1 MGRFC
6 RNGFFSPLVPRRACD
21 YELTF
26 ATEHYNVDLALLLRS
41 RHGWDGQGP
50 IRVRVNIPSTGRVKS
65 NKHDKPAFSTGN
77 LPAGSGVVLQQDGLI
92 LGAGGPGCDCG
103 WWNQP
108 RPGFD
113 GGTALRVTVET
124 LMTGGGSLFAG
135 GGGGANGGHNNGYRF
150 DRRRRRGRR
159 IRSGDRRRRQAVS
172 LGRTVGEAVTPV
184 KTARPRQAAPAAAR
198 QTTPAGA
205 TRFPADAAATLGG
218 RAKARGAPGGKAGHA
233 ILGLAN
239 LVRRDKNTIRGL
251 VA

>member
-1 MGRFC
+1 MV
-6 RNGFFSPLVPRRACD
+6 FFSPLVPRRACD

-150 DRRRRRGRR
+150 DGAGGGGAGSDPGTGGAGRPFRWGNGWGGGHPGQNGTSTTGGAGGGAANDAGRCDTIPGGRG
-159 IRSGDRRRRQAVS
+159 GD
-172 LGRTVGEAVTPV
+172 LGRPGES
-184 KTARPRQAAPAAAR
+184 
-198 QTTPAGA
+198 
-205 TRFPADAAATLGG
+205 
-218 RAKARGAPGGKAGHA
+218 ARGAPGGKAGHA

>member
-1 MGRFC
+1 MV
-6 RNGFFSPLVPRRACD
+6 FFSPLVPRRACD

-65 NKHDKPAFSTGN
+65 NKHDNPAFSTGN

-135 GGGGANGGHNNGYRF
+135 GGGGANGGHNGYRS
-150 DRRRRRGRR
+150 DGAGGGRR
-159 IRSGDRRRRQAVS
+159 IRSGDRGAGRPFRWGNGWGGGHAGQNGTSTTGAGGGAANDAGRRDTIS
-172 LGRTVGEAVTPV
+172 
-184 KTARPRQAAPAAAR
+184 
-198 QTTPAGA
+198 
-205 TRFPADAAATLGG
+205 ADAAATLGG
-218 RAKARGAPGGKAGHA
+218 RKRRSRRQGRHA
-233 ILGLAN
+233 IRLAN